1 MVRLDIVMNMDDA
14 VLLEGCIDK
23 GAVSLCPW
31 FGRVDMFASGVRN
44 MLAVEVHD
52 PDAELPEVE
61 PPLTFRFTAD
71 DIAAAVSELS
81 RQYPLATWHE
91 PDRWDASDVDMIL
104 QQAAFGEQV
113 YS

>member
-1 MVRLDIVMNMDDA
+1 MVRLDIVMNISDA
-14 VLLEGCIDK
+14 VLLEGCIGK
-23 GAVSLCPW
+23 GAVRRPW
-31 FGRVDMFASGVRN
+31 FDRVDLDESGPRDR
-44 MLAVEVHD
+44 LAVEVHD
-52 PDAELPEVE
+52 PDTDLPAIE

-81 RQYPLATWHE
+81 RAYPLSTWHE

>member
-1 MVRLDIVMNMDDA
+1 MASLDIVMNISDA

-23 GAVSLCPW
+23 GAVSVCPW
-31 FGRVDMFASGVRN
+31 FDRVDLDRDC
-44 MLAVEVHD
+44 LAVEVHD
-52 PDAELPEVE
+52 PDADLPAVE

-81 RQYPLATWHE
+81 RAYPLSTWHE